1 MRLTSR
7 TTYDDISHYCVG
19 NEAIS
24 IECLLN
30 NKRHFPQL
38 LHADKCQKKIAIKLN
53 GLVMKWS
60 VLIVNDGHE
69 YDVYCPWEPDLSRFP
84 RSETRLPRSNL
95 PWQLILIYG
104 VAMTIGWGGWIN
116 FGEETE
122 VAN

>member
-1 MRLTSR
+1 M
-7 TTYDDISHYCVG
+7 TYSHYCVG

-24 IECLLN
+24 NRVSTEQQEAFSTAAASIYHLW
-30 NKRHFPQL
+30 L
-38 LHADKCQKKIAIKLN
+38 LHAYKCQKKNAIKLN

-95 PWQLILIYG
+95 P
-104 VAMTIGWGGWIN
+104 
-116 FGEETE
+116 
-122 VAN
+122 